1 MKEIKV
7 ERAPITL
14 VLGDQ
19 TITLTEEEARSL
31 LAQLKSE
38 LEQNFTITYPPYPVI
53 PVGVRPWWE
62 YNPYVP
68 TVWPTDGTGQ
78 KGSWQ
83 GVEYNANTLTTSGP
97 GSKIE
102 M

>member
-31 LAQLKSE
+31 LAKLKSE
-38 LEQNFTITYPPYPVI
+38 LEQNFTITYPFYPVI
-53 PVGVRPWWE
+53 PAGG
-62 YNPYVP
+62 
-68 TVWPTDGTGQ
+68 TDQ